1 MRLLNSRQKSISVVL
16 LLHRKSKITL
26 TLCLSFNQAVCGG
39 TLSTALIFKTN
50 NNKLENVT
58 IVTTVSWW
66 MRKGVFKSISAGWE
80 IRTAPVCK
88 YQVIGRKK
96 LQLLIIVQTQEAM
109 PNPAK
114 PFFYSSNNLLENCS
128 NYSESQIV
136 LWNKWLSN
144 KSSTNKIIIPL
155 WSTDQF

>member
-1 MRLLNSRQKSISVVL
+1 MCN
-16 LLHRKSKITL
+16 
-26 TLCLSFNQAVCGG
+26 
-39 TLSTALIFKTN
+39 
-50 NNKLENVT
+50 
-58 IVTTVSWW
+58 
-66 MRKGVFKSISAGWE
+66 
-80 IRTAPVCK
+80 

-136 LWNKWLSN
+136 LWNNYHSFVEHWSIVNGWKKRLRFFCTQRIAQLTKVKELTMSLAISDIKN
-144 KSSTNKIIIPL
+144 FTISLKEQIYIDTALVLYIIQVKIRMLQTRFFGPH
-155 WSTDQF
+155 